1 MLIIYMAL
9 VWDFSFMREVRNRCS
24 TINLPLQNVPDHLL
38 RCTRT
43 LAELGFSICSTSSS
57 APSATSFQSVTQQ
70 QSSDPKRSQME
81 LIRTDGCRAADPRA
95 EQLGCPIPV
104 LCAGQLG
111 CPIPALWA
119 RSFRGART
127 LPSAG
132 VGQQEPPSLLLLCGR
147 NGESASVGANSP
159 LVFLFWN
166 GCTLGVVFIYIYV
179 VVIYIYIIYIYF
191 NVAILTLI

>member
-1 MLIIYMAL
+1 MHTDA
-9 VWDFSFMREVRNRCS
+9 
-24 TINLPLQNVPDHLL
+24 
-38 RCTRT
+38 
-43 LAELGFSICSTSSS
+43 AELGFSICSTPSS

-81 LIRTDGCRAADPRA
+81 LIRTDGCRAADP
-95 EQLGCPIPV
+95 G
-104 LCAGQLG
+104 AGQLG

-179 VVIYIYIIYIYF
+179 VVIYIYYIYIYF